1 MHSGC
6 RRPNGK
12 RPFQTSLSHVTELL
26 FGLVC
31 GSNVKSRIFVCKGSG
46 KSSID
51 DLFVICALYS
61 ASSMAFV
68 HVANFLWIEARI
80 ILNLEKVLELC

>member
-12 RPFQTSLSHVTELL
+12 RPFQTSLCHVAELL

-31 GSNVKSRIFVCKGSG
+31 GSDVKSRICACKSSG
-46 KSSID
+46 KSGVD
-51 DLFVICALYS
+51 DLLVICAQYS
-61 ASSMAFV
+61 ASNVAFV

-80 ILNLEKVLELC
+80 ILNLENVLELC